1 MRQNST
7 RRRRTLFNPGDVVVI
22 DFPGVT
28 GVKRW
33 PTVVVSSAVYH
44 ASRPDVVVGL
54 ITSQTTALG
63 PTDYV
68 LQDWAQ
74 AGLRVSSVFRSFFAT
89 LPPATH
95 PVLVGH
101 LSDRDWRGVCACVR
115 IALAPLATSEL
126 PATPGCERSRR
137 QHAPRRRG
145 GAGPP

>member
-1 MRQNST
+1 
-7 RRRRTLFNPGDVVVI
+7 LFNPGDVVVI

-28 GVKRW
+28 GIKRR
-33 PTVVVSSAVYH
+33 PTVVVSSPVYH
-44 ASRPDVVVGL
+44 ASRPDIVVGL

-63 PTDYV
+63 PTDYT

-101 LSDRDWRGVCACVR
+101 LSDRDWQGVCACVR
-115 IALAPLATSEL
+115 VALAPLVAPES
-126 PATPGCERSRR
+126 PSPQTP
-137 QHAPRRRG
+137 
-145 GAGPP
+145 